1 MKKMLRSAAAL
12 SLASCMMS
20 ANVLAATTFS
30 DVPGHWGA
38 SYINR
43 AVEKGLV
50 SGMGDGTYG
59 VDKTLSAAQFTTMIC
74 NLFYK
79 NDVTA
84 YSTQYASQLSGQPWW
99 YSYMSVAYEKGLLTN
114 TVVGNYRKNYTAWAK
129 DLVEGEVSRYDMAQI
144 LINVVDAQKWQAASA
159 WDVLSAQTSI
169 KDWSTIPQQYQS
181 AVANAYARG
190 FLSGMGDGS
199 FSGASAMTR
208 AQGAVVL
215 CKLLD
220 AQTKEKENTY
230 TNTVN
235 LVNGKTP
242 TRSNVKSAVSALK
255 ASYPKNMVWNGTN
268 TYTSGVL
275 GGAYGCD
282 AYSYTISDK
291 VFGNLKVSKVTDH
304 EDMKPGDLL
313 YLNSLKCH
321 VVITNVDGDDFD
333 YTYCTSNGAIS
344 WSGYGD
350 IDDLTSKDI
359 LYTRYDDDSVEEEE
373 ALSNGKKATESNV
386 EDLIEDFLDDEYD
399 YGDEWDNTYKTD
411 SFSTTSKTYSKDQA
425 FAYYLS
431 DYIFDDLE
439 AEEVDDFDDLRIGDV
454 LYVDSDDMY
463 VVVTDIS
470 GDTLYCIGVDEY
482 DEVSEYTADVD
493 DLDYK
498 TDSAYTRYP
507 TDGDDDDDDDDDEE
521 DYTLSNGENAT
532 ESNVEDLIE
541 NFRKKKYDDGDDME
555 DFEYSTKSFSTSTK
569 KYYDSEAFA
578 YYLSDYIFDELE
590 VEDVDDFDDLRI
602 GDVIYWDEEEL
613 YLVVTDISGDTI
625 DYISVDDDEV
635 FSDDLDVDDLG
646 RYDYALTRYPSQSS
660 SSNKNKKLSNGKEVT
675 EKNVIDLLDEFQED
689 EYDDGNAWDM
699 DKKYKS
705 TYFSKTSVDGSR
717 AFAYYLSDYI
727 FDELKV
733 EEVDIDEVRVGDVLE
748 LYDEDIYGVVVD
760 VDEDYDEITYVTVKT
775 AGSKGKVS
783 WEETIDMDDLE
794 DGKDAVYSRYLTT
807 EEKLSNGKSVTI
819 GNVKTLLN
827 TIKAKDGYETG
838 DIWDMDEDYV
848 TELFGRCSGDKAFA
862 AKVSDLVFG
871 DLDENELDDV
881 SDVRPGDVLYLWGDE
896 YEHYII
902 VTDVYSSSGRNYI
915 RYAYADPEDGKIRWN
930 VSMRISDLD
939 EEYDEGY
946 TRYP

>member
-482 DEVSEYTADVD
+482 DEVSEYTLDMD
-493 DLDYK
+493 DLDYR

-507 TDGDDDDDDDDDEE
+507 TDDEDEE
-521 DYTLSNGENAT
+521 EEEEEYILSNGKSPT

-541 NFRKKKYDDGDDME
+541 DFLDEEYDDGSDYSGSYTTDS
-555 DFEYSTKSFSTSTK
+555 FSTKSR

-578 YYLSDYIFDELE
+578 YEFSDYIFDELE
-590 VEDVDDFDDLRI
+590 VRDVDDFDDLRI

-613 YLVVTDISGDTI
+613 YLVVLDISGDTI
-625 DYISVDDDEV
+625 EYISVDDEEV
-635 FSDDLDVDDLG
+635 FIDDDLDVDDLG
-646 RYDYALTRYPSQSS
+646 NDDWACTRYPTKSS
-660 SSNKNKKLSNGKEVT
+660 LNKNRKLSNGKDVT
-675 EKNVIDLLDEFQED
+675 EANVLDLLEEFEED
-689 EYDDGNAWDM
+689 EYSDDEQWDM
-699 DKKYKS
+699 TKKYNFDS
-705 TYFSKTSVDGSR
+705 FDESRVTGSR

-727 FDELKV
+727 FDELEV
-733 EEVDIDEVRVGDVLE
+733 EEIDFEDIRVGDVLE
-748 LYDEDIYGVVVD
+748 LSDEDIFGVVVD
-760 VDEDYDEITYVTVKT
+760 VDERNNEITYVAAKTV
-775 AGSKGKVS
+775 GSKGKVS
-783 WEETIDMDDLE
+783 WDETIDMDDLE
-794 DGKDAVYSRYLTT
+794 DGEDVVYSRYLTS
-807 EEKLSNGKSVTI
+807 EEKLSNGKSVTANNI
-819 GNVKTLLN
+819 KALLN
-827 TIKAKDGYETG
+827 TIKTKDAYKAGATWNMNTNYNTK
-838 DIWDMDEDYV
+838 
-848 TELFGRCSGDKAFA
+848 LFGRCSKDQAFA
-862 AKVSDLVFG
+862 AMVSDEVFG
-871 DLDENELDDV
+871 DLDDEELDEV
-881 SDVRPGDVLYLWGDE
+881 SNIRVGDVVLLYGDE
-896 YEHYII
+896 IYAV
-902 VTDVYSSSGRNYI
+902 VTDVYSSSSTKKFD
-915 RYAYADPEDGKIRWN
+915 YAYADPDDGKIYWGETMK
-930 VSMRISDLD
+930 VSELKDGDD
-939 EEYDEGY
+939 EVY
-946 TRYP
+946 TRYPS

>member
-411 SFSTTSKTYSKDQA
+411 SFSTTSKTYSGDQA

-454 LYVDSDDMY
+454 LCVYQDRKDNY

-470 GDTLYCIGVDEY
+470 GDTIYCIGVDEY
-482 DEVSEYTADVD
+482 DEVSEYTLDVD

-507 TDGDDDDDDDDDEE
+507 TDSDDDDDDDDDN
-521 DYTLSNGENAT
+521 DGLLSNGKSVT
-532 ESNVEDLIE
+532 TSNVRDLIDE
-541 NFRKKKYDDGDDME
+541 FLDDEYEVGDEWD
-555 DFEYSTKSFSTSTK
+555 KTSYTSDVFGK
-569 KYYDSEAFA
+569 GTDEEGFA
-578 YYLSDYIFDELE
+578 YYLSDYIFDDDDDLDYDE
-590 VEDVDDFDDLRI
+590 VDDFTDLRP
-602 GDVIYWDEEEL
+602 GDVIYSDEL
-613 YLVVTDISGDTI
+613 YAGWYGVVTRISSSTI
-625 DYISVDDDEV
+625 TYLGVDDDDEIYQTTI
-635 FSDDLDVDDLG
+635 SLSKLDKA
-646 RYDYALTRYPSQSS
+646 YTRYPVEKSD
-660 SSNKNKKLSNGKEVT
+660 NDGTLSNGKSVT
-675 EKNVIDLLDEFQED
+675 TSNVKALIEEFLED
-689 EYDDGNAWDM
+689 EYDEDDEWD
-699 DKKYKS
+699 
-705 TYFSKTSVDGSR
+705 KTSYTSNVFGKGLGE
-717 AFAYYLSDYI
+717 AGFAYYLSDYI
-727 FDELKV
+727 FGDDDDLDYYEVEDFTDLRPGDIIRSTSLKYGEYGV
-733 EEVDIDEVRVGDVLE
+733 VTTISSTNITYLGVDDNDEVYKTTIKISKLSAADDEAYTRYPTEDTETLSNGKRVTTTNVKALLKAFLSDKNEYAVGDEWDKTSYTSDVFGKGTGEAGFAYYLSDYVFGDDDDLDYRMVTDVDDLRVGDVIYCESLE
-748 LYDEDIYGVVVD
+748 DGYYAVIYEID
-760 VDEDYDEITYVTVKT
+760 DDEITYLGV
-775 AGSKGKVS
+775 
-783 WEETIDMDDLE
+783 DDSDE
-794 DGKDAVYSRYLTT
+794 IYKDILDT
-807 EEKLSNGKSVTI
+807 
-819 GNVKTLLN
+819 
-827 TIKAKDGYETG
+827 D
-838 DIWDMDEDYV
+838 DWDADE
-848 TELFGRCSGDKAFA
+848 
-862 AKVSDLVFG
+862 
-871 DLDENELDDV
+871 
-881 SDVRPGDVLYLWGDE
+881 
-896 YEHYII
+896 
-902 VTDVYSSSGRNYI
+902 
-915 RYAYADPEDGKIRWN
+915 
-930 VSMRISDLD
+930 
-939 EEYDEGY
+939 DEGY
-946 TRYP
+946 TRYPS